1 MGKIGAFLG
10 YAVHKHLENSR
21 EKEEEVEEEE

>member
-10 YAVHKHLENSR
+10 YAVHKHLENS
-21 EKEEEVEEEE
+21 KEEPEDEE